1 MSTLE
6 EAFLAELSRTMPNV
20 RIVRKSDDRFSRAI
34 DGALRV
40 ITFGGQ
46 SAYMT
51 RYTTVIG
58 RTIYLPARWSE
69 MSDVDRVIVL
79 RHEAV
84 HLRQFA
90 RYGLFGT
97 SFLYLFPIFP
107 FGLAAGRAF
116 IEWEAYRETLRA
128 TAELKGIEAA
138 ASETLERYIVE
149 QFTSP
154 AYAWMWPFPGQMRRR
169 IRDEVARLREELRTS
184 R

>member
-58 RTIYLPARWSE
+58 RTVYLPSRWAE
-69 MSDVDRVIVL
+69 MSELDRVIVL

-84 HLRQFA
+84 HLAQFA
-90 RYGLFGT
+90 RYGLLGT
-97 SFLYLFPIFP
+97 SLLYLFPIFP
-107 FGLAAGRAF
+107 MGLAAGRAF

-128 TAELKGIEAA
+128 TAELKGIDAA
-138 ASETLERYIVE
+138 ADPALEQHIVS
-149 QFTSP
+149 QFTSA
-154 AYAWMWPFPGQMRRR
+154 AYAFMWPFPWHVRRLVR
-169 IRDEVARLREELRTS
+169 REVERLRRAEAR
-184 R
+184 